1 MSKELSKLFIG
12 SFYHSLRLD
21 GGLEYFKLASIGVD
35 NQGMI
40 ALFQPIDQEFKTEKE
55 KKDVIDGE
63 LENIKAN
70 GWKIGEVHLVQR
82 SHF

>member
-1 MSKELSKLFIG
+1 M
-12 SFYHSLRLD
+12 
-21 GGLEYFKLASIGVD
+21 GLD

-40 ALFQPIDQEFKTEKE
+40 TLFQPIDQVFKTEEE

-63 LENIKAN
+63 LENIKAS
-70 GWKIGEVHLVQR
+70 GWKIGEVLLVQQ